1 MTAEFLARCI
11 ARLVVLRLANAPS
24 TEKEIATMMES
35 WAEYLDDFS
44 DDDLK
49 AALRAHVDSSRWW
62 PTPADLRA
70 LRPNAP
76 SAPTPEQLWDRIMER
91 IRCPGHYMA
100 QDGSQRVAF
109 GDLLD
114 ADQQA
119 ALRSIG
125 GARAIQLADNPWTIK
140 ELRAQ
145 WLRAVQGGTVT
156 QLRRVAS

>member
-1 MTAEFLARCI
+1 MQDAWMEELAD
-11 ARLVVLRLANAPS
+11 V
-24 TEKEIATMMES
+24 T
-35 WAEYLDDFS
+35 DDQ
-44 DDDLK
+44 LK
-49 AALRAHVDSSRWW
+49 AALRA
-62 PTPADLRA
+62 
-70 LRPNAP
+70 RPNGFWPQPPDIRAHARANDAP
-76 SAPTPEQLWDRIMER
+76 TERTPEQLWDAIRER

-125 GARAIQLADNPWTIK
+125 GARAIQQATNEWTLK

-156 QLRRVAS
+156 QLRRVVS